1 MEQVSKIDAG
11 NIGRECGVVLL
22 LAALLIL
29 TVSSAGCISQP
40 VQEPP
45 LEEKYAEQLA
55 AAENLTNTVGT
66 YLVNGSQALRKATDI
81 IAEDPTNETL
91 VDQSLPTSTEHP

>member
-45 LEEKYAEQLA
+45 LEEKYAE
-55 AAENLTNTVGT
+55 
-66 YLVNGSQALRKATDI
+66 
-81 IAEDPTNETL
+81 
-91 VDQSLPTSTEHP
+91 